1 MELLGR
7 GSIVPTLV
15 TVAAALLAAL
25 GAAPAHADTPPAA
38 AGGTIH
44 GFLTDRGGLTT
55 IDHPDAATAPA
66 TPDGQT
72 GTGTLG
78 VNDRGQAVGVYE
90 GRDRIV
96 RHFVRDR
103 KGRFA
108 ILADPPGKSGDGLTY
123 ETVDINNRG
132 EIVGFYNDDDGVT
145 TTGFLRTRKGRF
157 VDINVPGSLATD
169 PLKLNDRH
177 QVVGLYADAGGAVHG
192 FRWDDGRLATI
203 DVPGA
208 TATGVLGINDRE
220 QMVGF
225 YVDSGGAYH
234 GFLRQRDGSITTLPQ
249 APGAEPT
256 MGGTQPASINDRGQ
270 IVGLAYDARGS
281 SRAFLLERGR
291 YTLFDGARDAT
302 YTRALDVNDRG
313 QIVGDYGTRP
323 VGARSA
329 RPLAPLDGGRGLEPG
344 ARGGRM
350 TWLP

>member
-1 MELLGR
+1 MKLFGR
-7 GSIVPTLV
+7 GRIVPTLV
-15 TVAAALLAAL
+15 IIAVALLAAL
-25 GAAPAHADTPPAA
+25 GAAHAYADTPPAA

-44 GFLTDRGGLTT
+44 GFLTDRGVLTA
-55 IDHPDAATAPA
+55 IDHPDAATVPG

-78 VNDRGQAVGVYE
+78 VNDRGQVLGVYE

-108 ILADPPGKSGDGLTY
+108 LLDDPPGRSGDGLTY
-123 ETVDINNRG
+123 EAVDINNRG

-145 TTGFLRTRKGRF
+145 TTGYLRTRQGRF
-157 VDINVPGSLATD
+157 VDINVPGSLATG
-169 PLKLNDRH
+169 PLKLNDRQ
-177 QVVGLYADAGGAVHG
+177 QVVGLYVDAGGAVHG
-192 FRWDDGRLATI
+192 FLCDDGQFATI

-208 TATGVLGINDRE
+208 TATGVLGINDRK

-225 YVDSGGAYH
+225 YVDAGGAYH
-234 GFLRQRDGSITTLPQ
+234 GFVRQRDGGITTLPQ

-270 IVGLAYDARGS
+270 IVGLAYDSRGG

-291 YTLFDGARDAT
+291 FIPFDGTDDAT
-302 YTRALDVNDRG
+302 YTRALDLNNRG
-313 QIVGDYGTRP
+313 QIVGDYGTRAP
-323 VGARSA
+323 AGAGRATA
-329 RPLAPLDGGRGLEPG
+329 RPLDRGRGLQPG
-344 ARGGRM
+344 ATGGR

>member
-1 MELLGR
+1 MR
-7 GSIVPTLV
+7 LV
-15 TVAAALLAAL
+15 RAFVIAAALAAL
-25 GAAPAHADTPPAA
+25 GATPAHADTPPAA

-44 GFLTDRGGLTT
+44 GFLTDRGVLTT
-55 IDHPDAATAPA
+55 IDHPDAASVPA

-78 VNDRGQAVGVYE
+78 INDRGQVLGVYE

-108 ILADPPGKSGDGLTY
+108 ILADPPGRTGDGLTY
-123 ETVDINNRG
+123 EAVDINNRG

-145 TTGFLRTRKGRF
+145 TTGFLRTRHGRF
-157 VDINVPGSLATD
+157 TDLNVPGSRATG
-169 PLKLNDRH
+169 PFRINDRH
-177 QVVGLYADAGGAVHG
+177 QVVGLYVDAAGAVHG
-192 FRWDDGRLATI
+192 FLAEHGEFTTI

-208 TATGVLGINDRE
+208 TATGVLGINNRG

-225 YVDSGGAYH
+225 YVDGGGAYH
-234 GFLRQRDGSITTLPQ
+234 GFVRQRDGSTTTLPQ

-256 MGGTQPASINDRGQ
+256 MGGTQPASINERGQ
-270 IVGLAYDARGS
+270 IVGLAYDARGG

-291 YTLFDGARDAT
+291 FSLFDGTDNAS
-302 YTRALDVNDRG
+302 YTRALDVNNRG

-323 VGARSA
+323 AAGEGSATA
-329 RPLAPLDGGRGLEPG
+329 RPRERGRGLEPG
-344 ARGGRM
+344 ARGGR